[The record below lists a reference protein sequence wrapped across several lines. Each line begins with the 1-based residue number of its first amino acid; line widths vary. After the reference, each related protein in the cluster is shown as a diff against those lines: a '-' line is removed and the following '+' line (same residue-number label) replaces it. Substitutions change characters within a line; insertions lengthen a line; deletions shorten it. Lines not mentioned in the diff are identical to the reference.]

1 MSDDN
6 CLDAAAS
13 EGPVKLL
20 RCHGMGGNQMWSYDR
35 EVCLFHFSLFFFLF
49 PLFFKAFLFLLL
61 I

>member
-35 EVCLFHFSLFFFLF
+35 EVCLFGMSFFYLTFFFQSIFISVFNLR
-49 PLFFKAFLFLLL
+49 
-61 I
+61 